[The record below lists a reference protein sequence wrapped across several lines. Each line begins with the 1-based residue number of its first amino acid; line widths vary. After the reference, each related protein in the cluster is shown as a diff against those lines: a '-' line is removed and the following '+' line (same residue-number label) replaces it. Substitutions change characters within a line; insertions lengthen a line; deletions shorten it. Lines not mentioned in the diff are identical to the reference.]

1 MADDRPEPTQP
12 VSPDR
17 VSPND
22 TNNPGVSPSRPL
34 GPRHVSERTARA
46 AHAAAR
52 VTGEA
57 SVALFLAWRVR
68 EGIPANGDLG
78 HWEVLLQLVLLGGV
92 VLGIWIARK
101 WEMVGATLMAIFGV
115 AIALVLSNEHEP
127 VLTIPVA
134 TMFMLSP
141 FLHWIAWQR
150 DQPTRSVVALGIFLL
165 TTLLTAGWWSVQLF
179 DQFYG
184 PAHPTSD
191 LQALPDSEIE
201 WIWSGAVTP
210 TSAVVHAGVD
220 SPAGTRLVV
229 ATDTDFTRRVAAVE
243 GTDAALDA
251 GVGAGGSVARYG
263 VEGLEPD
270 TTYHYA
276 VEVDGKLDDVRAGV
290 LHTFP
295 TGPDS
300 FTLAVGHCA
309 RTGSN
314 GAVFDTI
321 RAHNPLLYVQLG
333 DLHYADI
340 ADNDLDAFAAA
351 YEAVLTSP
359 SQSALYRSAP
369 LAYVWDDH
377 DSGPNDADS
386 TSDARPAAQLSYRT
400 HVPHYPLAAGPGETP
415 IYQAF
420 SVGRVRVIMMDTRSA
435 RSPKDQVDGPA
446 KTMLGD
452 TQQAWLEEE
461 LLAADDEYPL
471 IVLVSSVPW
480 IHTDSPGND
489 DWAGYTTERAE
500 IADFIADHDI
510 DGLLMVGGDAH
521 MVAIDDGSHSDFSAS
536 GDARFPVF
544 HAGAL
549 DNAGSEK
556 GGPYSE
562 GTWPGPGHFGLIE
575 VADDGGNE
583 IGVTLRG
590 MTWED
595 EELVSYSFTVPAD
608 PAEPPPG

>member
-1 MADDRPEPTQP
+1 MTTDPPDTHPDTDGTDADGTDASDRTA
-12 VSPDR
+12 
-17 VSPND
+17 
-22 TNNPGVSPSRPL
+22 GRPL
-34 GPRHVSERTARA
+34 GPHHISEKTARRA
-46 AHAAAR
+46 NTAAR
-52 VTGEA
+52 IAGEA

-78 HWEVLLQLVLLGGV
+78 HWEVLAQLVLLGGV
-92 VLGIWIARK
+92 VVGIWIARK
-101 WEMVGATLMAIFGV
+101 WEMVGATIMAIFGV
-115 AIALVLSNEHEP
+115 SIALVLSNEHEP
-127 VLTIPVA
+127 MFTLPLA
-134 TMFMLSP
+134 AMFMISP

-150 DQPTRSVVALGIFLL
+150 DKPTRSVVALGVFLL
-165 TTLLTAGWWSVQLF
+165 ATLLAAGWWSVQLF

-191 LQALPDSEIE
+191 LQALPDSAID

-210 TSAVVHAGVD
+210 TSAIVNAGVD
-220 SPAGTRLVV
+220 APADTRLVV
-229 ATDTDFTRRVAAVE
+229 ATDADFARRVATVD
-243 GTDAALDA
+243 GQDAALAA
-251 GVGAGGSVARYG
+251 GVGAGSSVAVYRL
-263 VEGLEPD
+263 EGLEPD

-276 VEVDGKLDDVRAGV
+276 VEVDGKLDQVRAGQ
-290 LHTFP
+290 LRTFP
-295 TGPDS
+295 SGPDS
-300 FTLAVGHCA
+300 FTVAVGHCA

-321 RAHNPLLYVQLG
+321 RSHNPLLYVQMG
-333 DLHYADI
+333 DLHYRDI
-340 ADNDLDAFAAA
+340 ADDDLDAFASA
-351 YEAVLTSP
+351 YDAVLTSP
-359 SQSALYRSAP
+359 AQSALYRSTP

-377 DSGPNDADS
+377 DTGPNDADS

-400 HVPHYPLAAGPGETP
+400 HVPHYPLASGSGANP
-415 IYQAF
+415 INQAF
-420 SVGRVRVIMMDTRSA
+420 SVGRVRFIMMDTRSA
-435 RSPKDQVDGPA
+435 RSPKGEFDGPA

-452 TQQAWLEEE
+452 AQQAWLEEE

-500 IADFIADHDI
+500 IADFIADNEI
-510 DGLLMVGGDAH
+510 DGLLMLGGDAH
-521 MVAIDDGSHSDFSAS
+521 RVAIDDGSHSDFSAS
-536 GDARFPVF
+536 GDAGFPVF
-544 HAGAL
+544 HTGAL

-562 GTWPGPGHFGLIE
+562 GTWPGPGHFGLID
-575 VADDGGNE
+575 VADDGGDQIE
-583 IGVTLRG
+583 VTLRG